1 MRFITKTKSKRK
13 AQAIVDFLSSEA
25 PGNYVIEPTE
35 KGWWSVYQ
43 VTKGNLIEIQP
54 GFFVNP
60 KQCKSEVLAQIAKE
74 SHEKGELSEQDLLK
88 FGILK

>member
-13 AQAIVDFLSSEA
+13 AKAVVEYLSRETA
-25 PGNYVIEPTE
+25 NNYVIEPTE

-43 VTKGNLIEIQP
+43 ITKDNLIEIQP

-60 KQCKSEVLAQIAKE
+60 KRCKSEILTRIARE
-74 SHEKGELSEQDLLK
+74 SYEKGELSEHDLLK
-88 FGILK
+88 FGVLK